1 MIYHGKEKENHRGSH
16 VKYYHCGKWH
26 EGTLLEPV
34 DYQIVVTKENPPAI
48 LSTHTDAIPDLE
60 DVLDARM
67 KVANGDYTEDDLKLL
82 MQYLN
87 PASRITEVESVEITD
102 ADDITQEEADKIIEQ
117 LLKERENDTRRE
129 NSEGPGIVYEESP
142 GECIGSTEVD

>member
-16 VKYYHCGKWH
+16 VKYFHNGKWH

-34 DYQIVVTKENPPAI
+34 NYQVVVTKENPPAV
-48 LSTHTDAIPDLE
+48 LSTHTYAAPDHE

-82 MQYLN
+82 LQHIC
-87 PASRITEVESVEITD
+87 PANRPTEVESVEITD
-102 ADDITQEEADKIIEQ
+102 ADDITQEEAEKIIEQ
-117 LLKERENDTRRE
+117 LLT
-129 NSEGPGIVYEESP
+129 ES
-142 GECIGSTEVD
+142 